1 MALLLLHLSAPALFV
16 GSAPACHRHTR
27 TRAVQLV
34 TGSMFKYQEVPAG
47 KASALLNSYKV
58 RIEKIQAKGFAP
70 NVEAWLPPRQPQVKQ
85 MGEHILSIAA
95 MCDATATCAAPLG
108 ADDAV
113 GTDPAAERIARTRVT
128 TALSA
133 TGASAVALVSYWPD
147 HASVDAVVC
156 NPAQLA
162 AGESAEKRV
171 LQQLVEAAQARGC
184 ADVRLEYSEER
195 FFQLGANEFYERC
208 AFYPADGEDD
218 GAAATPRTFCHRV

>member
-16 GSAPACHRHTR
+16 GSAPACHRHAR
-27 TRAVQLV
+27 SRAVQCV
-34 TGSMFKYQEVPAG
+34 TGNMFKYQEVPAG
-47 KASALLNSYKV
+47 KAGALLKSYKV
-58 RIEKIQAKGFAP
+58 RIENIRANGFAP

-85 MGEHILSIAA
+85 MGVHILSIAA
-95 MCDATATCAAPLG
+95 MCDAAAACAAPLG

-113 GTDPAAERIARTRVT
+113 GADPAAERIARTRIT
-128 TALSA
+128 AALSA

-171 LQQLVEAAQARGC
+171 LQHLVETAEARGC
-184 ADVRLEYSEER
+184 ADVRLEYSDER
-195 FFQLGANEFYERC
+195 FFQLGADAFYERC
-208 AFYPADGEDD
+208 AFYPAEGEVDG
-218 GAAATPRTFCHRV
+218 PRTFRHRLS